1 MTDHNGVWLDVDSG
15 AVGFDKPKRAKL
27 LVSPGRKIPDEVAE
41 RMDAKKA
48 PAEVSEPAAEDEPT
62 PAPKRRRA
70 AKKPAAG

>member
-48 PAEVSEPAAEDEPT
+48 PAKKAV
-62 PAPKRRRA
+62 RREEGRGREA
-70 AKKPAAG
+70 D